1 MRARLIAVSALVA
14 GLLVAS
20 SSPSRAGHH
29 LWRLTHAYSNAAGTV
44 QFVQLFVN
52 ADSEAGVGP
61 FTLTADGTRVFN
73 FVTNLPSTA
82 TANPWILL
90 GTSNLPTYA
99 NGLVPDYIIPA
110 NFLSTG
116 GGTINYANVDTWTYG
131 ALPTD
136 GVHELLRADGST
148 PVNSATNFA
157 KQTASVVLPAPPVP
171 AATTWSL
178 ALLVGALLLVA
189 SGLLR
194 KRGLGRRTTPAV

>member
-14 GLLVAS
+14 GLLVVA

-44 QFVQLFVN
+44 QYVQLFVN

-61 FTLTADGTRVFN
+61 FTLTADGTRVFS
-73 FVTNLPSTA
+73 FATNLPSTA
-82 TANPWILL
+82 TANTWILL

-110 NFLSTG
+110 NFISTG
-116 GGTINYANVDTWTYG
+116 GGTLNYANVDTWSYG
-131 ALPTD
+131 AMPTD
-136 GVHELLRADGST
+136 GVHALLRDGTT
-148 PVNSATNFA
+148 PVNTATNFA
-157 KQTASVVLPAPPVP
+157 KQTATVVLPAPPVP

-178 ALLVGALLLVA
+178 ALLVGALLVVA

-194 KRGLGRRTTPAV
+194 KRGPGRRTTPAV